1 MTLKELSKV
10 YYLSKE
16 IKHDRKRLR
25 MLRNIGVKTTK
36 INGMPF
42 AISVIYDPIA
52 ENVATII
59 DLERA
64 LKRNIAKR
72 LYEKRKIMTFINNI
86 DDCFIRLIF
95 KLRFIECKNWRDVA
109 KEIGGG
115 NTSLTVRNSC
125 YRFLKK
131 GE

>member
-16 IKHDRKRLR
+16 IKRDRKRLR

-36 INGMPF
+36 VNGMPF
-42 AISVIYDPIA
+42 AVSVIYDPIG

-72 LYEKRKIMTFINNI
+72 LYEERKIMAFINNI

-95 KLRFIECKNWRDVA
+95 KLRFIDCRNWYDVA

-131 GE
+131 DK

>member
-1 MTLKELSKV
+1 MTLKELSEV
-10 YYLSKE
+10 YYLNKE
-16 IKHDRKRLR
+16 IKYDRKLLR
-25 MLRNIGVKTTK
+25 MLRNIDVKTTK

-59 DLERA
+59 DLERV

-72 LYEKRKIMTFINNI
+72 LHEKRKIMAFINNI

-115 NTSLTVRNSC
+115 NTVEGVKKKC
-125 YRFLKK
+125 YRFLNN
-131 GE
+131 G

>member
-1 MTLKELSKV
+1 MTLKELSEV
-10 YYLSKE
+10 YYLSEE
-16 IKHDRKRLR
+16 IKRDRKRLR

-36 INGMPF
+36 VNGMPF

-72 LYEKRKIMTFINNI
+72 LYEKRKIMAFINNI

-115 NTSLTVRNSC
+115 NTVEGVKKKC
-125 YRFLKK
+125 YRFLNN
-131 GE
+131 G

>member
-10 YYLSKE
+10 YYLNKE
-16 IKHDRKRLR
+16 IKRDRNRLR
-25 MLRNIGVKTTK
+25 MLRSVGVKTTK
-36 INGMPF
+36 VSGMPF
-42 AISVIYDPIA
+42 AVSVIYDPIG

-72 LYEKRKIMTFINNI
+72 LHEERKIMAFINSI

-95 KLRFIECKNWRDVA
+95 KLRFIDCKNWRDVA

-115 NTSLTVRNSC
+115 NTASSVKMC
-125 YRFLKK
+125 CHRFLKRN
-131 GE
+131 

>member
-1 MTLKELSKV
+1 MTLKELSEV
-10 YYLSKE
+10 YYLSEE
-16 IKHDRKRLR
+16 IKHDKKLLR

-72 LYEKRKIMTFINNI
+72 LYEKRKIMAFINNI

-115 NTSLTVRNSC
+115 NTVEGVKKKC
-125 YRFLKK
+125 YRFLNN
-131 GE
+131 G

>member
-16 IKHDRKRLR
+16 IKRDRKRLR

-36 INGMPF
+36 VNGMPF
-42 AISVIYDPIA
+42 AVSVIYDPIG

-72 LYEKRKIMTFINNI
+72 LYEKRKIMVFINNI

>member
-10 YYLSKE
+10 YYLNKE
-16 IKHDRKRLR
+16 IKRDRNRLH

-36 INGMPF
+36 VNGMPF
-42 AISVIYDPIA
+42 AVSVIYDPIG

-72 LYEKRKIMTFINNI
+72 WREERKIMAFINNI

-95 KLRFIECKNWRDVA
+95 KLRFIDCKNWHDVA

-115 NTSLTVRNSC
+115 NTADAVKKQC
-125 YRFLKK
+125 YRFLNMK
-131 GE
+131 

>member
-1 MTLKELSKV
+1 
-10 YYLSKE
+10 
-16 IKHDRKRLR
+16 
-25 MLRNIGVKTTK
+25 
-36 INGMPF
+36 MPF
-42 AISVIYDPIA
+42 AISLIYDPIA

-72 LYEKRKIMTFINNI
+72 LYEKRKIMAFINNI

-95 KLRFIECKNWRDVA
+95 KLRFIDCKNWRDVA

-115 NTSLTVRNSC
+115 NTVEGVKKKC
-125 YRFLKK
+125 YRFLNN
-131 GE
+131 G

>member
-16 IKHDRKRLR
+16 IKRDRKRLR

-36 INGMPF
+36 VNGMPF
-42 AISVIYDPIA
+42 AVSVIYDPIG

-59 DLERA
+59 DLERV

-72 LYEKRKIMTFINNI
+72 LYEERKIMAFINNI

-95 KLRFIECKNWRDVA
+95 KLRFIDCRNWYDVA

-115 NTSLTVRNSC
+115 NTADAVKKQC
-125 YRFLKK
+125 YRFLNMK
-131 GE
+131 

>member
-16 IKHDRKRLR
+16 IKYDRKLLC
-25 MLRNIGVKTTK
+25 MLRNIDVKTTK

-42 AISVIYDPIA
+42 TISVIYDPIA

-59 DLERA
+59 DLERV

-72 LYEKRKIMTFINNI
+72 LYEKRKIMAFINNI

-95 KLRFIECKNWRDVA
+95 KLRFIDCKNWRDVA

-115 NTSLTVRNSC
+115 NTADSVRMHCN
-125 YRFLKK
+125 RFLRMQ
-131 GE
+131 